1 MCVGQGVPLH
11 FLFHSLHESIL
22 TMAPPTSISQL
33 NLLHLLLFLSL
44 FLTASAVR
52 TQKDFHLTSATN
64 PRFPQG
70 QAERL
75 IKALNLLPGA
85 AEDAESSVSGPRLQE
100 KRIRLDVEGDAGIS
114 TEELG
119 QYAGYF
125 KLERTHAAK

>member
-1 MCVGQGVPLH
+1 
-11 FLFHSLHESIL
+11 
-22 TMAPPTSISQL
+22 MAPPTTSSQL
-33 NLLHLLLFLSL
+33 LLRFLLFVSLSL
-44 FLTASAVR
+44 TALAVR
-52 TQKDFHLTSATN
+52 THKDFHLTSATN

-85 AEDAESSVSGPRLQE
+85 VEEAESSVIGPRLQE
-100 KRIRLDVEGDAGIS
+100 KRIHLDVEGDAGIS